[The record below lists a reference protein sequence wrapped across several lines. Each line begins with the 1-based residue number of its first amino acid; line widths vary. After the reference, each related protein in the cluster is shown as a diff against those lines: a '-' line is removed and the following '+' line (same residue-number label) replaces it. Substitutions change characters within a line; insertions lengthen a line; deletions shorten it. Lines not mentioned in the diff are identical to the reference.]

1 MTDALRARAEE
12 LGVLTSYHDV
22 SGHLHHADETTV
34 SHVVAVL
41 EADRA
46 SANSTTRFTAP
57 MHVVGAGPI
66 TIGARVVQ
74 ASLTVEGR
82 SIDVAVHHGDDC
94 DTVELPDDLPHGC
107 HLLRFD
113 TDRGPGESVLIAAP
127 ATMPRAERFAGTSG
141 LFAPTYALWEH
152 ERPLPSYAH
161 LHDLARA
168 AKANGLE
175 VVSTLPLYATYLDDP
190 FDPSPYAP
198 VSRLHWNEVYLDDTG
213 LPPAP
218 MPRIGDI
225 IDWRSLAARRRKQL
239 IDAAAASS
247 PTMQDELTA
256 FVAAHPDVGAY
267 ARFRAAREAGG
278 DLVVEQSHLLAQYLA
293 DRQLTAIRNDPQAA
307 ALALDL
313 PVGSH
318 PDGYEVWADPSMF
331 APQMSVGAPP
341 DSFFA
346 DGQNWGFPPPMP
358 AAMHA
363 SGHRLWRRL
372 IERVGR
378 HADILR
384 IDHAMA
390 VHRLW
395 WVPEGFSAT
404 QGVYVTYPRDEILAV
419 IAASAAAAGVTIV
432 GEDLGTVP
440 PEVSEAFD
448 RWDVLGMYEEQFHI
462 DDERLPHIPARSV
475 AGIRTHDMEPIAEL
489 VATTDVSGYRSR
501 LGEAHGC
508 EIADRWDDVVE
519 QMLVRLSW
527 SDAYLVIADLD
538 DLLGERRPHNLPGR
552 VGPELWS
559 RRLDRPTS
567 ETLGATDVRGRLAT
581 LAHRHPDS
589 TDDQSGNS
597 HEEYDD
603 TARSN

>member
-1 MTDALRARAEE
+1 MTDALRERAEQ
-12 LGVLTSYHDV
+12 LGIQTSYHDV
-22 SGHLHHADETTV
+22 NGMLHHADDTTV
-34 SHVVAVL
+34 AHVVAVL

-46 SANSTTRFTAP
+46 SVASTARLAP
-57 MHVVGAGPI
+57 PVHLAGSGPLVV
-66 TIGARVVQ
+66 GARVVE
-74 ASLTVEGR
+74 ANLSVSGTT
-82 SIDVAVHHGDDC
+82 VAVSANHGDDQ
-94 DTVELPDDLPHGC
+94 DTIDIPADLPWGC

-113 TDRGPGESVLIAAP
+113 SDRGPGESVVVVAP
-127 ATMPRAERFAGTSG
+127 PTMIRSDRFDGAGG

-152 ERPLPSYAH
+152 QRPLPSFAH
-161 LHDLARA
+161 LHDLARS
-168 AKANGLE
+168 AKTNGLD
-175 VVSTLPLYATYLDDP
+175 VVSTLPLYATYLDEAL
-190 FDPSPYAP
+190 DPSPYSP

-218 MPRIGDI
+218 IPIIGSI
-225 IDWRSLAARRRKQL
+225 IDWSALADRRRRQL
-239 IDAAAASS
+239 VQAVDSLS
-247 PTMQDELTA
+247 PAMHDELTA
-256 FVAAHPDVGAY
+256 FTAAHPDVGAY
-267 ARFRAAREAGG
+267 ARFRAGRDADG

-293 DRQLTAIRNDPQAA
+293 DQQLGAIRDDPDAA

-313 PVGSH
+313 PIGSH
-318 PDGYEVWADPSMF
+318 PAGYEVWADPSMF
-331 APQMSVGAPP
+331 APHMSVGAPP

-363 SGHRLWRRL
+363 SGHRLWRHL

-395 WVPEGFSAT
+395 WVPDGFSAT

-419 IAASAAAAGVTIV
+419 IAASAAAADVTIV

-440 PEVSEAFD
+440 TEVSDAFD
-448 RWDVLGMYEEQFHI
+448 RWDVLGMYEEQFHM
-462 DDERLPHIPARSV
+462 DDEQLPHIPARTV

-489 VATTDVSGYRSR
+489 VATDDTTEYRQR
-501 LGEAHGC
+501 LGCAHQC
-508 EIADRWDDVVE
+508 EIADRWDAVVE
-519 QMLVRLSW
+519 QMLVRLSY

-538 DLLGERRPHNLPGR
+538 DLLGERQPHNLPGR

-567 ETLGATDVRGRLAT
+567 ETLDDPDVRRRLAI
-581 LAHRHPDS
+581 LAHRSD
-589 TDDQSGNS
+589 
-597 HEEYDD
+597 EDD
-603 TARSN
+603 TARSNT